1 MTIKVTL
8 NYGPIEAE
16 ISGEDRDE
24 VQSELLG
31 FIEFLKENE
40 GDLELGLPLQQPTPD
55 DVGAAVASEARD
67 GDDRPLATI
76 ARELGVSTDDLD
88 DVIYVDP
95 NLEEDPQLLL
105 DPDDFGSTTV
115 EQQRNAAYVLL
126 YVWDE
131 CYGNDRM
138 RTSKLNDIFALAGIS
153 TNNLYLAWRDE
164 GQGKFDSQG
173 QGPSASVSLTGVGVR
188 TAKTVLQDL
197 VNADS

>member
-1 MTIKVTL
+1 MTLTVTL
-8 NYGPIEAE
+8 TYGPIEAE
-16 ISGEDRDE
+16 ISGEDREE
-24 VQSELLG
+24 VQGELLD
-31 FIEFLKENE
+31 FIEFLNENE
-40 GDLELGLPLQQPTPD
+40 EDLKLSLPSQKATSD
-55 DVGAAVASEARD
+55 GVEDAAVSEEEGGDEHPLDPIAS
-67 GDDRPLATI
+67 
-76 ARELGVSTDDLD
+76 ELGVPTDDLD

-95 NLEEDPQLLL
+95 DFEEDPQLLL
-105 DPDDFGSTTV
+105 DADDFGSTTID
-115 EQQRNAAYVLL
+115 QQRNAAYVLL

-173 QGPSASVSLTGVGVR
+173 QGPSASVSLTGVGER

-197 VNADS
+197 VSPDT